1 MTNSPVILVLGATGK
16 AGSRV
21 ARILEDNGITVRRAS
36 RSSKDVS
43 FAWDDTKS
51 LDATTYS
58 PLTILLE
65 SIARKST
72 YLSMCTMPTL
82 LVLDNESNLRRNE
95 LMTSQN
101 TTEENKRIV
110 REFIEAAFNKH
121 QPDKA
126 GEYMTSDIKWHGG
139 TLGTVEGRDNFVG
152 LIGAIVTA
160 LPDLRNVE
168 LDIIAERDIVSVR
181 ATVDG
186 THKGDLLGIP
196 ASGKH
201 VQWDAIDNYRVVDGK
216 ISEEWA
222 ADDLLAF
229 VYGVGA
235 YTPPWLAGKA

>member
-1 MTNSPVILVLGATGK
+1 
-16 AGSRV
+16 
-21 ARILEDNGITVRRAS
+21 
-36 RSSKDVS
+36 
-43 FAWDDTKS
+43 
-51 LDATTYS
+51 
-58 PLTILLE
+58 
-65 SIARKST
+65 
-72 YLSMCTMPTL
+72 
-82 LVLDNESNLRRNE
+82 
-95 LMTSQN
+95 MTSQN
-101 TTEENKRIV
+101 TTEENKRLV
-110 REFIEAAFNKH
+110 REFIDAAFNQH

-186 THKGDLLGIP
+186 THNGDLLGIP

-201 VQWDAIDNYRVVDGK
+201 VQWDAIDNYRLVNGK
-216 ISEEWA
+216 IAEEWA

-235 YTPPWLAGKA
+235 YTPPWLTGKA

>member
-1 MTNSPVILVLGATGK
+1 
-16 AGSRV
+16 
-21 ARILEDNGITVRRAS
+21 
-36 RSSKDVS
+36 
-43 FAWDDTKS
+43 
-51 LDATTYS
+51 
-58 PLTILLE
+58 
-65 SIARKST
+65 
-72 YLSMCTMPTL
+72 
-82 LVLDNESNLRRNE
+82 
-95 LMTSQN
+95 MTSQN

-110 REFIEAAFNKH
+110 REFIEAAFNKY

-168 LDIIAERDIVSVR
+168 LDLIAERDIVSVR

-186 THKGDLLGIP
+186 THTGDLLGIP

-235 YTPPWLAGKA
+235 YAPPWLAGKA

>member
-1 MTNSPVILVLGATGK
+1 
-16 AGSRV
+16 
-21 ARILEDNGITVRRAS
+21 
-36 RSSKDVS
+36 
-43 FAWDDTKS
+43 
-51 LDATTYS
+51 
-58 PLTILLE
+58 
-65 SIARKST
+65 
-72 YLSMCTMPTL
+72 
-82 LVLDNESNLRRNE
+82 
-95 LMTSQN
+95 MTSQY

-126 GEYMTSDIKWHGG
+126 GEYMTPDIKWHGG

-181 ATVDG
+181 AVVDG
-186 THKGDLLGIP
+186 THSGDLLGIP

-201 VQWDAIDNYRVVDGK
+201 VKWDAIDNYRVLDGK
-216 ISEEWA
+216 IAEEWA

-229 VYGVGA
+229 IYGVGA
-235 YTPPWLAGKA
+235 YTPPWLASKA